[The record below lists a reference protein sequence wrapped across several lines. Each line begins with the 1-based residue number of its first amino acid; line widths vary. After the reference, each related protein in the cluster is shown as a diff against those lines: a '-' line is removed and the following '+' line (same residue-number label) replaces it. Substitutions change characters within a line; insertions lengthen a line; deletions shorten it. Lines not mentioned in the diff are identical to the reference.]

1 MKIVRI
7 ATRKS
12 PLALWQAHF
21 IKERL
26 CLKHPE
32 IEIELHKM
40 LTTADKMLAIP
51 LNKIGGKGLFVKEL
65 EKSILEHRAD
75 MAVHSIKDMPT
86 ALPDGL
92 SLAVVCQREDPRD
105 VFVSNKYASIEDL
118 PTGAILGTSSLR
130 RKAQLLAIRSDLTIK
145 SLRGN
150 INTRLQKL
158 DDNQYDAIV
167 LAAAGLKRL
176 KFEDRIRFYFD
187 LEEMVPAAGQGA
199 IGIECRLSDIT
210 LLNWIS
216 FLNDDNTY
224 YAVTAER
231 VLVEQLGGSCQ
242 FPIAAHAVVKNDML
256 YLTGVV
262 GDSIGSTIL
271 WTKKFGPLK
280 EACKIGLLAAEDLNR
295 QGAGALLQKIL
306 KDAHSH
312 DAIQ

>member
-1 MKIVRI
+1 MTIIRI

-26 CLKHPE
+26 CLKHPG
-32 IEIELHKM
+32 IEIELYGM

-65 EKSILEHRAD
+65 EKAILEHRAD

-86 ALPDGL
+86 VLPDGL

-105 VFVSNKYASIEDL
+105 VFVSNKYASIKDL

-130 RKAQLLAIRSDLTIK
+130 RKAQLLAIRSDLTIT

-176 KFEDRIRFYFD
+176 KFEDRIRSYFST
-187 LEEMVPAAGQGA
+187 EEMVPAAGQGA
-199 IGIECRLSDIT
+199 IGIECRLSDTT
-210 LLNWIS
+210 LLNRIR
-216 FLNDDNTY
+216 FLKDDNTY

-231 VLVEQLGGSCQ
+231 VLIEQLGGSCQ
-242 FPIAAHAVVKNDML
+242 FPIAAHAVVKNDTL
-256 YLTGVV
+256 CLTGVV
-262 GDSIGSTIL
+262 SNSIGSTIL
-271 WTKKFGPLK
+271 CTKKYGPIK
-280 EACKIGLLAAEDLNR
+280 EARKIGLLAAEDLNR
-295 QGAGALLQKIL
+295 QGAGALLQEML
-306 KDAHSH
+306 REAHSP
-312 DAIQ
+312 